1 MHKVSKPHSDRST
14 KSLLILQVDKN
25 LNKRINRNYFR
36 GAKLGTQISSF
47 YHFYA
52 KRLKKSIG
60 QSQQDFNVGG
70 LVNPEF

>member
-36 GAKLGTQISSF
+36 GAKLG
-47 YHFYA
+47 
-52 KRLKKSIG
+52 
-60 QSQQDFNVGG
+60 GG
-70 LVNPEF
+70 GWGARKP